1 MKDRGRVKDI
11 ERVKDSGKREGIR
24 VADSENT
31 KKKSL
36 AAPES
41 GMQDFPERESGAQAK
56 DSALDETCLIL
67 TGGSMDLAFARQF
80 IAARRYGCVIAV
92 DAGLERASAL
102 GITPDEIVGDLDTV
116 DRRLFESYRQQPE
129 VELEI
134 HRPEKDE
141 TDTELA
147 LWMAKRKG
155 FTRIDIL
162 GALGGRMDHALG
174 NIQLLFQTF
183 VDGIRAEIYDERNRI
198 YLAGPGCTPFFR
210 DRIYGKYISFL
221 PLTESVEG
229 ITLKGFKYP
238 LSDRDIR
245 IGTSLCIS
253 NELAEEEGTLFFR
266 KGILICVESH
276 D

>member
-1 MKDRGRVKDI
+1 M
-11 ERVKDSGKREGIR
+11 
-24 VADSENT
+24 ADSENT
-31 KKKSL
+31 EKRSM
-36 AAPES
+36 AAPEPEA
-41 GMQDFPERESGAQAK
+41 QRQAERESRDKAGEGPA
-56 DSALDETCLIL
+56 SDEICLII
-67 TGGSMDLAFARQF
+67 TGGSVDLEFARQF
-80 IAARRYGCVIAV
+80 TGERRYGCVIAV
-92 DAGLERASAL
+92 DAGLERTAAL

-116 DRRLFESYRQQPE
+116 DRSVFEDYRQRPE

-147 LWMAKRKG
+147 LWTAKRKG
-155 FTRIDIL
+155 FARIDIL

-174 NIQLLFQTF
+174 NIQLLFQAF
-183 VDGIRAEIYDERNRI
+183 EDGIRAEIYDEKNRI
-198 YLAGPGCTPFFR
+198 YLAGPGRTVFYR
-210 DRIYGKYISFL
+210 EGIYGRYISFL

-229 ITLKGFKYP
+229 ITLTGFKYP

-253 NELAEEEGTLFFR
+253 NELTEEEGVLSFR